1 MYCNDS
7 HSLVKFQFY
16 EFNTPKQPTEMLLG
30 RTTLIGTPIGLSIL
44 LIFSYFLIIPEVVAK

>member
-1 MYCNDS
+1 MYCIDS

-16 EFNTPKQPTEMLLG
+16 EFNTPKQPAEMLLG

-44 LIFSYFLIIPEVVAK
+44 LIFFLLFDHF